1 MLQTCDI
8 EINDVNKYNKSSG
21 RIYTAEK
28 TDGRA
33 RKMKPKRL
41 IALFMITFLSVGL
54 FQGTGTIGAA
64 ASPAFTISKTSF
76 IRGETAV
83 FKCENADSSMHISI
97 MNEGYKNYVYSPT
110 GEKGDRRA
118 TIYCT
123 ANELTYITQNLQP
136 GNYVAVLFGEG
147 WYKYQETA
155 FSVTADPNAPD
166 FSVDKTRYTKGEKI
180 IFSFSALFRGD
191 RRS

>member
-1 MLQTCDI
+1 
-8 EINDVNKYNKSSG
+8 
-21 RIYTAEK
+21 
-28 TDGRA
+28 
-33 RKMKPKRL
+33 MKPKRL

-166 FSVDKTRYTKGEKI
+166 FSVDKTRYTKGCLLYT
-180 IFSFSALFRGD
+180 SPSPRD
-191 RRS
+191 CS

>member
-1 MLQTCDI
+1 MNCSHAFLLLQFRRSKVKKNTLLQTCNI
-8 EINDVNKYNKSSG
+8 EINAVNKYNKSSG
-21 RIYTAEK
+21 RIYIAEK

-41 IALFMITFLSVGL
+41 IALFMITFLLVGL
-54 FQGTGTIGAA
+54 FQGTGTIGAV

-118 TIYCT
+118 
-123 ANELTYITQNLQP
+123 
-136 GNYVAVLFGEG
+136 
-147 WYKYQETA
+147 K
-155 FSVTADPNAPD
+155 
-166 FSVDKTRYTKGEKI
+166 
-180 IFSFSALFRGD
+180 IFSREIMSLYCSGKGGINIRKLRFQLRLTPMRLIFP
-191 RRS
+191 